1 MNQWIWAAC
10 ASLALAAGSASA
22 ETTGKA
28 GSHDKRVTY
37 ATFQEGQVY
46 FVPVQVGVVTVI
58 EVGAGERV
66 LSVVAGDT
74 EAFKVDRLERP
85 NIVVVKPVVAG
96 AGTNLTIETNQR
108 IYFLSLRETTKQ
120 TPFFSLKFSAPVLRS
135 ASATAAESEAIPPT
149 RPMTYKLSRDASK
162 KAFAPV
168 SITDDGRKTYFRIPP
183 GAPIPSVFRA
193 DAQGREYTVNK
204 STKGTLITVPL
215 ISERWVLR
223 VGTEYVCITGKEG
236 K

>member
-1 MNQWIWAAC
+1 MIPRMILAGC
-10 ASLALAAGSASA
+10 ASLALIAGAAGA

-46 FVPVQVGVVTVI
+46 FVPVQIGVVTVI
-58 EVGAGERV
+58 EVGPGERV

-85 NIVVVKPVVAG
+85 NIVVVKPVISD

-108 IYFLSLRETTKQ
+108 IYFLSLRETTRQ
-120 TPFFSLKFSAPVLRS
+120 TPFFSLKFSAPAQRT
-135 ASATAAESEAIPPT
+135 ATAAESEAIPPT
-149 RPMTYKLSRDASK
+149 RPLTYKLSREASK
-162 KAFAPV
+162 KVFAPV

-204 STKGTLITVPL
+204 ATKGTLITVPMV
-215 ISERWVLR
+215 SERWVLR
-223 VGTEYVCITGKEG
+223 VGTEYVCVTGKEG

>member
-1 MNQWIWAAC
+1 MKSRLILAAC
-10 ASLALAAGSASA
+10 TGFALLAGAAGA

-46 FVPVQVGVVTVI
+46 YVPVQLGVVTVI

-85 NIVVVKPVVAG
+85 NIVVVKPVVSG

-108 IYFLSLRETTKQ
+108 IYFLSLRETTRQ
-120 TPFFSLKFSAPVLRS
+120 TPFFSLKFSAPAQRTA
-135 ASATAAESEAIPPT
+135 ASAESGAIPPT
-149 RPMTYKLSRDASK
+149 RPMTYKLSREASK

-193 DAQGREYTVNK
+193 DAQGREYTVNR
-204 STKGTLITVPL
+204 STKGTLITVPM

-223 VGTEYVCITGKEG
+223 VGSEYVCITGKEG